1 MAEQNTLTRALHDV
15 GIAAWFGG
23 ALMGAV
29 GLNGAANDIADPTDR
44 TRVAA
49 AGWARWSPI
58 NAAAIG
64 AHLIGGGAILLANRD
79 RATFHTGVKT
89 NTATK
94 TALTGAAL
102 ATTAYSGVL
111 GAKIAKAGRVPAEGG
126 TQPAATTPEDVA
138 KAQQQQRWLQWATPV
153 LTGAIIVLA
162 SQQGEQQRP
171 ARRLA
176 GAADALRHRASTLSS
191 T

>member
-1 MAEQNTLTRALHDV
+1 MAQQNTIVRALHDV
-15 GIAAWFGG
+15 GIATWFGG
-23 ALMGAV
+23 ALMGAI
-29 GLNGAANDIADPTDR
+29 GLNGAANDIADPPDR

-49 AGWARWSPI
+49 AGWARWSPV

-64 AHLIGGGAILLANRD
+64 AHLIGGAAILRANRD
-79 RATFHTGVKT
+79 RATFHTGVKA
-89 NTATK
+89 NTTAK

-102 ATTAYSGVL
+102 ITTAYSGVL
-111 GAKIAKAGRVPAEGG
+111 GAKIAAAGRVPAEGG
-126 TQPAATTPEDVA
+126 AKPSETTPDDVA
-138 KAQQQQRWLQWATPV
+138 KAQKQQRLLQWATPV

-171 ARRLA
+171 ARRFA
-176 GAADALRHRASTLSS
+176 GAADALRHRASALSS